1 MKRVILLL
9 SLLLCV
15 AAAGA
20 QPRFSC
26 HFKMVDNASGKTVAE
41 GTGYVQDECY
51 RLETDWMQVYC
62 NGKDRWIYSPG
73 SDEMVIENNDVS
85 FLKDIAVSK
94 AADGTAI
101 VTYDTYTI
109 TLTGIKEAAEP
120 WSATFFIID
129 PESFGDDTII
139 TDLRK

>member
-9 SLLLCV
+9 SILLCT
-15 AAAGA
+15 AAGA
-20 QPRFSC
+20 QQRFSC
-26 HFKMVDNASGKTVAE
+26 SFKMVDNTSGKTVAE
-41 GTGYVQDECY
+41 GKGYVQDECY

-73 SDEMVIENNDVS
+73 SDELVIEKNDVS
-85 FLKDIAVSK
+85 FLQEIKVSK
-94 AADGTAI
+94 AADGTA
-101 VTYDTYTI
+101 VVVYDTYTI
-109 TLTGIKEAAEP
+109 TLTGIKETAEP

-139 TDLRK
+139 TDLR

>member
-9 SLLLCV
+9 TILLCT
-15 AAAGA
+15 AAGA
-20 QPRFSC
+20 QQRFSC
-26 HFKMVDNASGKTVAE
+26 QFKMVDNTTGKTVAE
-41 GTGYVQDECY
+41 GKGYVQDESY

-62 NGKDRWIYSPG
+62 NGKDLWIYSPG

-85 FLKDIAVSK
+85 FLKEIKVSK
-94 AADGTAI
+94 AADRTA
-101 VTYDTYTI
+101 VVLYDTYTI
-109 TLTGIKEAAEP
+109 TLTDIQEKPEA

-129 PESFGDDTII
+129 PAIFGDDTII

>member
-9 SLLLCV
+9 TILLCT
-15 AAAGA
+15 AAGA
-20 QPRFSC
+20 QQRFSC
-26 HFKMVDNASGKTVAE
+26 QFKMVDNTTGKTVAE
-41 GTGYVQDECY
+41 GKGYVQDESY

-85 FLKDIAVSK
+85 FLKEIKGSK
-94 AADGTAI
+94 AADRTA
-101 VTYDTYTI
+101 VVLYETYTI
-109 TLTGIKEAAEP
+109 TLTDIQEKSEA

-129 PESFGDDTII
+129 PAIFGDDTII

>member
-9 SLLLCV
+9 SILLCT
-15 AAAGA
+15 AAGA
-20 QPRFSC
+20 QQRFSC
-26 HFKMVDNASGKTVAE
+26 SFKMVDNVSGKTVAE
-41 GTGYVQDECY
+41 GKGYVQDECY
-51 RLETDWMQVYC
+51 RLETDWMQVWC
-62 NGKDRWIYSPG
+62 NGKDRWIYSPN
-73 SDEMVIENNDVS
+73 SDELVIESNDVS

-94 AADGTAI
+94 AADGTAL

-129 PESFGDDTII
+129 PETFGDDTII

>member
-9 SLLLCV
+9 TILLCT
-15 AAAGA
+15 AAGA
-20 QPRFSC
+20 QQRFSC
-26 HFKMVDNASGKTVAE
+26 SFKMVDNTSGKTVAE
-41 GTGYVQDECY
+41 GKGYVQDDCY

-73 SDEMVIENNDVS
+73 SDELVVENNDVS
-85 FLKDIAVSK
+85 FLQEIKVSR
-94 AADGTAI
+94 AADGTA
-101 VTYDTYTI
+101 VVAYDTYTI
-109 TLTGIKEAAEP
+109 TLTGIKEVAEP

-139 TDLRK
+139 TDLR

>member
-9 SLLLCV
+9 TILLCT
-15 AAAGA
+15 AAGA
-20 QPRFSC
+20 QQRFSC
-26 HFKMVDNASGKTVAE
+26 QFKMVDNTTGKTVAE
-41 GTGYVQDECY
+41 GKGYVQDESY

-73 SDEMVIENNDVS
+73 SDEMVIEKNDVS
-85 FLKDIAVSK
+85 FLNEIKVSK
-94 AADGTAI
+94 AADRTA
-101 VTYDTYTI
+101 VVLYDTYTI
-109 TLTGIKEAAEP
+109 TLTDIQEKSEA

-129 PESFGDDTII
+129 PAIFGDDTII

>member
-9 SLLLCV
+9 SILLCT
-15 AAAGA
+15 AAGA
-20 QPRFSC
+20 QQRFSC
-26 HFKMVDNASGKTVAE
+26 SFKMVDNVTGKTVAE
-41 GTGYVQDECY
+41 GKGYVQDECY
-51 RLETDWMQVYC
+51 RLETDWMKVYC

-73 SDEMVIENNDVS
+73 SDELVIENNDVS
-85 FLKDIAVSK
+85 FLKDISVSK
-94 AADGTAI
+94 AADGTAL

-109 TLTGIKEAAEP
+109 TLTGIKEVAEA

>member
-9 SLLLCV
+9 TILLC

-20 QPRFSC
+20 QQRFSC
-26 HFKMVDNASGKTVAE
+26 SFKMVDNTSGKTVAE
-41 GTGYVQDECY
+41 GKGYVQDDCY

-73 SDEMVIENNDVS
+73 SDELVVENNDVS
-85 FLKDIAVSK
+85 FLQEIKVSR
-94 AADGTAI
+94 AADGTA
-101 VTYDTYTI
+101 VVAYDTYTI
-109 TLTGIKEAAEP
+109 TLTGIKEVAEP

-139 TDLRK
+139 TDLR

>member
-9 SLLLCV
+9 TILLCT
-15 AAAGA
+15 AAGA
-20 QPRFSC
+20 QQRFSC
-26 HFKMVDNASGKTVAE
+26 QFKMVDNTTGKTVAE
-41 GTGYVQDECY
+41 GKGYVQDESY

-73 SDEMVIENNDVS
+73 SDEMVIEKNDVS
-85 FLKDIAVSK
+85 FLQQITVSK
-94 AADGTAI
+94 AADGSA
-101 VTYDTYTI
+101 VVLYETYTI
-109 TLTGIKEAAEP
+109 TLTGIKEAKEP

-139 TDLRK
+139 TDLR